1 MSQNDSQVYT
11 QLKGRHDFRRNISMG
26 RKKRLYGK
34 KKKGLHKIAIM
45 IKRETKFR
53 LW

>member
-26 RKKRLYGK
+26 RKKRW
-34 KKKGLHKIAIM
+34 LHKIAIM